1 MTQTTNAMDLN
12 VMDPNALINLPASN
26 VSGKRILIT
35 GGASG
40 IGAASGLL
48 LASRGA
54 KVVIG
59 DLAEALGVEVAKQA
73 QAAGH
78 SMLFKKVD
86 ITNAD
91 EVRALFAFAM
101 RELGGL
107 DVVINNAGIDHKPAP
122 MHELS
127 DEDFDRNIAVNLKGI
142 WHCMRAAIGCMAP
155 NGGGHVINV
164 ASIAGLRSAP
174 LLSAYS
180 AAKHGVMGLTKS
192 AAHEYA
198 RVNIRFN
205 AVCPSFIDTP
215 MVRNTMANMD
225 ERAQQATIKAS
236 PLRRLGTVAEVA
248 GAIAWLASDESSFM
262 NGHAFTLDG
271 GMLA

>member
-1 MTQTTNAMDLN
+1 MTLNTNG
-12 VMDPNALINLPASN
+12 IASD

-40 IGAASGLL
+40 IGAASALL

-59 DLAEALGVEVAKQA
+59 DLAEEMGIAVAQ
-73 QAAGH
+73 QGQDAGN
-78 SMLFKKVD
+78 SIVFKKVD
-86 ITNAD
+86 VTSGD

-101 RELGGL
+101 ETLGGL

-127 DEDFDRNIAVNLKGI
+127 DEDFDRNIAVNLKGV
-142 WHCMRAAIGCMAP
+142 WHCMRAAVACMAP
-155 NGGGHVINV
+155 NGGGHVIGGHVINV

-174 LLSAYS
+174 LLTAYS

-215 MVRNTMANMD
+215 MVRNTMAKMD

-236 PLRRLGTVAEVA
+236 PMRRLGEVDEVS

>member
-1 MTQTTNAMDLN
+1 MTLNTNG
-12 VMDPNALINLPASN
+12 IASD
-26 VSGKRILIT
+26 VAGKRILIT

-40 IGAASGLL
+40 IGAASALL

-59 DLAEALGVEVAKQA
+59 DMAEEMGEAVAKQG
-73 QAAGH
+73 QDTGN
-78 SMLFKKVD
+78 SIVFKKVD
-86 ITNAD
+86 VTSGD
-91 EVRALFAFAM
+91 EVRALFDFAV
-101 RELGGL
+101 ETLGGL
-107 DVVINNAGIDHKPAP
+107 DVVVNNAGIDHKPSP

-127 DEDFDRNIAVNLKGI
+127 DDDFDRNIAVNLKGV
-142 WHCMRAAIGCMAP
+142 WHCMRAAVNCMIP

-174 LLSAYS
+174 MISAYS

-198 RVNIRFN
+198 RANIRFN

-215 MVRNTMANMD
+215 MVRNTMATMD
-225 ERAQQATIKAS
+225 ERTQQATIKAS
-236 PLRRLGTVAEVA
+236 PLRRLGNVSEISS
-248 GAIAWLASDESSFM
+248 AIAWLASDESSFM

>member
-1 MTQTTNAMDLN
+1 MTLNTNG
-12 VMDPNALINLPASN
+12 IASD
-26 VSGKRILIT
+26 VTGKRILIT

-40 IGAASGLL
+40 IGAASALL

-59 DLAEALGVEVAKQA
+59 DMSEEMGAAVAQQA
-73 QAAGH
+73 QDAGN
-78 SMLFKKVD
+78 SVVFKKVEV
-86 ITNAD
+86 TSGD
-91 EVRALFAFAM
+91 EVRALFDFAV
-101 RELGGL
+101 ETLGGL
-107 DVVINNAGIDHKPAP
+107 DVVVNNAGIDHKPSP

-127 DEDFDRNIAVNLKGI
+127 DDDFVRNIAVNLKGV
-142 WHCMRAAIGCMAP
+142 WHCMRAAVNCMLP

-174 LLSAYS
+174 MISAYS

-198 RVNIRFN
+198 RANIRFN

-215 MVRNTMANMD
+215 MVRNTMATMD
-225 ERAQQATIKAS
+225 ERTQQATVKAS
-236 PLRRLGTVAEVA
+236 PMRRLGDVNEVSA
-248 GAIAWLASDESSFM
+248 AIAWLASDESTFM

>member
-1 MTQTTNAMDLN
+1 MTLN
-12 VMDPNALINLPASN
+12 KNGIASD
-26 VSGKRILIT
+26 VTGKRILIT

-40 IGAASGLL
+40 IGAASALL

-59 DLAEALGVEVAKQA
+59 DLAEEMGATVAQQA
-73 QAAGH
+73 QDAGN
-78 SMLFKKVD
+78 SIVFKKVD
-86 ITNAD
+86 VTSGA
-91 EVRALFAFAM
+91 EVDALFEFAM
-101 RELGGL
+101 QTLGGL
-107 DVVINNAGIDHKPAP
+107 DVVINNAGIDHQPVP
-122 MHELS
+122 MHELT
-127 DEDFDRNIAVNLKGI
+127 EENFDRNIAVNLKGV
-142 WHCMRAAIGCMAP
+142 WRCMRAAVICMAP

-192 AAHEYA
+192 AAHEYTRA
-198 RVNIRFN
+198 NIRFN

-215 MVRNTMANMD
+215 MVRNTMANMS
-225 ERAQQATIKAS
+225 EHAQQATIKAS
-236 PLRRLGTVAEVA
+236 PLRRLGEVREVA
-248 GAIAWLASDESSFM
+248 SAIAWLASDESSFM

>member
-1 MTQTTNAMDLN
+1 MTLN
-12 VMDPNALINLPASN
+12 THGIASD
-26 VSGKRILIT
+26 VTGKRILIT

-40 IGAASGLL
+40 IGAASALL

-59 DLAEALGVEVAKQA
+59 DMAEEMGEAVAKRGQE
-73 QAAGH
+73 AGN
-78 SMLFKKVD
+78 SITFRKVD
-86 ITNAD
+86 VTSGD
-91 EVRALFAFAM
+91 EVRALFDFAM
-101 RELGGL
+101 ETLGGL
-107 DVVINNAGIDHKPAP
+107 DVVVNNAGIDHKPSP

-127 DEDFDRNIAVNLKGI
+127 DDDFDRNIAVNLKGV
-142 WHCMRAAIGCMAP
+142 WHCMRAAVNCMIP

-174 LLSAYS
+174 MLSAYS

-198 RVNIRFN
+198 RANIRFN

-215 MVRNTMANMD
+215 MVRNTMATMN
-225 ERAQQATIKAS
+225 ERAQQATVKAS
-236 PLRRLGTVAEVA
+236 PLRRLGKVDEVSA
-248 GAIAWLASDESSFM
+248 AIAWLASDESSFM

>member
-1 MTQTTNAMDLN
+1 MTPNTNGIASD
-12 VMDPNALINLPASN
+12 VASN
-26 VSGKRILIT
+26 VAGKRVLIT

-40 IGAASGLL
+40 IGAASALL

-59 DLAEALGVEVAKQA
+59 DMAEEMGAAVAQ
-73 QAAGH
+73 QGQDAGN
-78 SMLFKKVD
+78 SIVFKKVD
-86 ITNAD
+86 VTSGD
-91 EVRALFAFAM
+91 EVRALFDFAM
-101 RELGGL
+101 ETLGGL
-107 DVVINNAGIDHKPAP
+107 DVVVNNAGIDHKPSP

-127 DEDFDRNIAVNLKGI
+127 DDDFDRNIAVNLKGV
-142 WHCMRAAIGCMAP
+142 WHCMRAAVKCMLP
-155 NGGGHVINV
+155 SGGGHVINV

-174 LLSAYS
+174 MISAYS

-198 RVNIRFN
+198 RANIRFN

-215 MVRNTMANMD
+215 MVRNTMASMD
-225 ERAQQATIKAS
+225 ERTQQATIKAS
-236 PLRRLGTVAEVA
+236 PLRRLGNVDEISS
-248 GAIAWLASDESSFM
+248 AIAWLASDESSFM

>member
-1 MTQTTNAMDLN
+1 MTLNTNG
-12 VMDPNALINLPASN
+12 IASD
-26 VSGKRILIT
+26 VTGKRILIT

-40 IGAASGLL
+40 IGAASALL

-59 DLAEALGVEVAKQA
+59 DMAEEMGEAVAKQG
-73 QAAGH
+73 QDAGN
-78 SMLFKKVD
+78 SITFRKVD
-86 ITNAD
+86 VTSGD
-91 EVRALFAFAM
+91 EVRALFDFAV
-101 RELGGL
+101 ETLGGL
-107 DVVINNAGIDHKPAP
+107 DVVVNNAGIDHKPSP

-127 DEDFDRNIAVNLKGI
+127 DDDFDRNIAVNLKGV
-142 WHCMRAAIGCMAP
+142 WHCMRASVNCMIP

-174 LLSAYS
+174 MLSAYS

-198 RVNIRFN
+198 RANIRFN

-215 MVRNTMANMD
+215 MVRNTMATMN
-225 ERAQQATIKAS
+225 ERAQQATVKAS
-236 PLRRLGTVAEVA
+236 PLRRLGEVDEVSA
-248 GAIAWLASDESSFM
+248 AIAWLASDESSFM

>member
-1 MTQTTNAMDLN
+1 MMTNGLETNH
-12 VMDPNALINLPASN
+12 INNMPASN
-26 VSGKRILIT
+26 VTGKRILIT

-40 IGAASGLL
+40 IGAASALL

-59 DLAEALGVEVAKQA
+59 DMNEALGASVAKQGA
-73 QAAGH
+73 DASH
-78 SMLFKKVD
+78 RITFKTVD
-86 ITNAD
+86 VTSGD
-91 EVRALFAFAM
+91 EVRALFDFAVQ
-101 RELGGL
+101 ELGGL
-107 DVVINNAGIDHKPAP
+107 DVVINNAGIDHNPTP
-122 MHELS
+122 MHLLS
-127 DEDFDRNIAVNLKGI
+127 DDDFDRNIAVNLKGV
-142 WHCMRAAIGCMAP
+142 WHCMRAAVNHMAA

-198 RVNIRFN
+198 RANIRFN

-215 MVRNTMANMD
+215 MVRNSMLNMS
-225 ERAQQATIKAS
+225 EKQQQALLKAS
-236 PLRRLGTVAEVA
+236 PMRRLGKVEEIAS
-248 GAIAWLASDESSFM
+248 AIAWLASDESTFM
-262 NGHAFTLDG
+262 NGHSLTLDG

>member
-1 MTQTTNAMDLN
+1 MTLSTNG
-12 VMDPNALINLPASN
+12 IASD
-26 VSGKRILIT
+26 VTGKRILIT

-40 IGAASGLL
+40 IGAASALL

-59 DLAEALGVEVAKQA
+59 DLAEALGVAVAKQG
-73 QAAGH
+73 QEAGN
-78 SMLFKKVD
+78 SIVFQKVD
-86 ITNAD
+86 VMSGD

-101 RELGGL
+101 QELGGL
-107 DVVINNAGIDHKPAP
+107 DVVINNAGIDHQPAP

-127 DEDFDRNIAVNLKGI
+127 DEDFDRNIAVNLKGV
-142 WHCMRAAIGCMAP
+142 WHCMRAAVTCMAS

-174 LLSAYS
+174 MLSAYS

-215 MVRNTMANMD
+215 MVRNTMANMT
-225 ERAQQATIKAS
+225 ERAQEATIKAS
-236 PLRRLGTVAEVA
+236 PLRRLGEVDEVS
-248 GAIAWLASDESSFM
+248 GAIAWLASDESTFM

-271 GMLA
+271 GMVA

>member
-1 MTQTTNAMDLN
+1 MTLNTNG
-12 VMDPNALINLPASN
+12 IASD
-26 VSGKRILIT
+26 VTGKRILIT

-40 IGAASGLL
+40 IGAASALL

-59 DLAEALGVEVAKQA
+59 DMAEKMGESVAQ
-73 QAAGH
+73 QGRDAGN
-78 SMLFKKVD
+78 SIVFKKVD
-86 ITNAD
+86 VTSGD
-91 EVRALFAFAM
+91 DVRALFDFAV
-101 RELGGL
+101 ETLGGL
-107 DVVINNAGIDHKPAP
+107 DVVVNNAGIDHKPSP

-127 DEDFDRNIAVNLKGI
+127 DEDFDRNIAVNLKGV
-142 WHCMRAAIGCMAP
+142 WHCMRAAINCMIS

-174 LLSAYS
+174 MISAYS

-198 RVNIRFN
+198 RANIRFN

-215 MVRNTMANMD
+215 MVRNTMAAMN
-225 ERAQQATIKAS
+225 ERAQQATVKAS
-236 PLRRLGTVAEVA
+236 PLRRLGEVDEVSA
-248 GAIAWLASDESSFM
+248 AIAWLASDESSFM

>member
-1 MTQTTNAMDLN
+1 MTTNGLEAN
-12 VMDPNALINLPASN
+12 TIANLPASN
-26 VSGKRILIT
+26 VAGKRILIT

-40 IGAASGLL
+40 IGAASALL

-59 DLAEALGVEVAKQA
+59 DLAEEMGNGIAKQA
-73 QAAGH
+73 QDAGH
-78 SMLFKKVD
+78 SITFKRVD
-86 ITNAD
+86 VTSGD
-91 EVRALFAFAM
+91 DVRALFKFAM
-101 RELGGL
+101 QELGGL
-107 DVVINNAGIDHKPAP
+107 DVVVNNAGIDHKPAP

-127 DEDFDRNIAVNLKGI
+127 DEDFDRNIAVNLKGV
-142 WHCMRAAIGCMAP
+142 WHCMRAAVTCMAP

-174 LLSAYS
+174 LLTAYS

-205 AVCPSFIDTP
+205 AVCPSFIDKP
-215 MVRNTMANMD
+215 MVRNTMAKMD

-236 PLRRLGTVAEVA
+236 PLRRLGKVEEVSS
-248 GAIAWLASDESSFM
+248 AIAWLASDESSFM

>member
-1 MTQTTNAMDLN
+1 MTLSTNG
-12 VMDPNALINLPASN
+12 IASD
-26 VSGKRILIT
+26 VTGKRILIT

-40 IGAASGLL
+40 IGAASALL

-59 DLAEALGVEVAKQA
+59 DLAEALGVAVAKQG
-73 QAAGH
+73 QEAGN
-78 SMLFKKVD
+78 SIVFQKVD
-86 ITNAD
+86 VTSGD
-91 EVRALFAFAM
+91 EVRALFAFTM
-101 RELGGL
+101 QELGGL
-107 DVVINNAGIDHKPAP
+107 DVVINNAGIDHQPAP

-127 DEDFDRNIAVNLKGI
+127 DEDFDRNIAVNLKGV
-142 WHCMRAAIGCMAP
+142 WHCMRAAVACMAP

-174 LLSAYS
+174 MLSAYS

-215 MVRNTMANMD
+215 MVRNTMANMT
-225 ERAQQATIKAS
+225 ERAQEATIKAS
-236 PLRRLGTVAEVA
+236 PLRRLGDVDEVS
-248 GAIAWLASDESSFM
+248 GAIAWLASDESTFM

-271 GMLA
+271 GMVA

>member
-1 MTQTTNAMDLN
+1 MTLNTNG
-12 VMDPNALINLPASN
+12 IESSNLADMPASN
-26 VSGKRILIT
+26 VAGKRILIT

-40 IGAASGLL
+40 IGAASALL

-59 DLAEALGVEVAKQA
+59 DMAEEMGAAVAKQA
-73 QAAGH
+73 QDVGN
-78 SMLFKKVD
+78 SIVFKKVD
-86 ITNAD
+86 VTSGD
-91 EVRALFAFAM
+91 EVRALFGFAM
-101 RELGGL
+101 ETLGGL
-107 DVVINNAGIDHKPAP
+107 DVVVNNAGIDHKPAP

-127 DEDFDRNIAVNLKGI
+127 DEDFDRNIAVNLKGV
-142 WHCMRAAIGCMAP
+142 WHCMRAAVTCMAP

-215 MVRNTMANMD
+215 MVQNTMAKMD

-236 PLRRLGTVAEVA
+236 PLRRLGKVDEVS

>member
-1 MTQTTNAMDLN
+1 MTLNTNGIASD
-12 VMDPNALINLPASN
+12 VASN
-26 VSGKRILIT
+26 VAGKRILIT

-40 IGAASGLL
+40 IGAASALL

-59 DLAEALGVEVAKQA
+59 DMAEEMGAAVAKQA
-73 QAAGH
+73 QDAGN
-78 SMLFKKVD
+78 SVVFKKVD
-86 ITNAD
+86 VTSGD
-91 EVRALFAFAM
+91 EVRALFDFAV
-101 RELGGL
+101 ETLGGL
-107 DVVINNAGIDHKPAP
+107 DVVVNNAGIDHKPSP

-127 DEDFDRNIAVNLKGI
+127 DDDFDRNIAVNLKGV
-142 WHCMRAAIGCMAP
+142 WHCMRAAVNCMLP

-174 LLSAYS
+174 MISAYS

-198 RVNIRFN
+198 RANIRFN

-215 MVRNTMANMD
+215 MVRNTMATMD
-225 ERAQQATIKAS
+225 ERTQQATVKAS
-236 PLRRLGTVAEVA
+236 PMRRLGDVNEVSA
-248 GAIAWLASDESSFM
+248 AIAWLASDESTFM

>member
-1 MTQTTNAMDLN
+1 MTSNGLAANNLS
-12 VMDPNALINLPASN
+12 NLPASN
-26 VSGKRILIT
+26 VAGKRILIT

-40 IGAASGLL
+40 IGAASAKL

-59 DLAEALGVEVAKQA
+59 DRNEELGDSVYKEALEAN
-73 QAAGH
+73 H
-78 SMLFKKVD
+78 SITFRRVD
-86 ITNAD
+86 VTD
-91 EVRALFAFAM
+91 GDDVRALFKFAM
-101 RELGGL
+101 SELGGL
-107 DVVINNAGIDHKPAP
+107 DVVINNAGIDHAPKP

-127 DEDFDRNIAVNLKGI
+127 DDDFDKNIAVNLKGV
-142 WHCMRAAIGCMAP
+142 WHCMRAAVACLVP

-198 RVNIRFN
+198 RANIRFN

-215 MVRNTMANMD
+215 MVQNTMAKMD

-236 PLRRLGTVAEVA
+236 PLRRLGQVEEIS

>member
-1 MTQTTNAMDLN
+1 MTLNTNG
-12 VMDPNALINLPASN
+12 IASD
-26 VSGKRILIT
+26 VTGKRILIT

-40 IGAASGLL
+40 IGAASALL

-59 DLAEALGVEVAKQA
+59 DMAEEMGAAVAQQA
-73 QAAGH
+73 QDAGN
-78 SMLFKKVD
+78 SVVFKKVD
-86 ITNAD
+86 VTSGD
-91 EVRALFAFAM
+91 EVRALFDFAV
-101 RELGGL
+101 ETLGGL
-107 DVVINNAGIDHKPAP
+107 DVVVNNAGIDHKPAP

-127 DEDFDRNIAVNLKGI
+127 DEDFDRNIAVNLKGV
-142 WHCMRAAIGCMAP
+142 WHCMRAAVNCMLP

-174 LLSAYS
+174 MISAYS

-198 RVNIRFN
+198 RANIRFN

-215 MVRNTMANMD
+215 MVRNTMATMD
-225 ERAQQATIKAS
+225 ERTQQATVKAS
-236 PLRRLGTVAEVA
+236 PMRRLGDVNEVSA
-248 GAIAWLASDESSFM
+248 AIAWLTSDESTFM

>member
-1 MTQTTNAMDLN
+1 MTSNGLAANNLS
-12 VMDPNALINLPASN
+12 NLPASN
-26 VSGKRILIT
+26 VAGKRILIT

-40 IGAASGLL
+40 IGAASAKL

-59 DLAEALGVEVAKQA
+59 DRNEELGDSVYKEALEAN
-73 QAAGH
+73 H
-78 SMLFKKVD
+78 SITFRRVD
-86 ITNAD
+86 VTD
-91 EVRALFAFAM
+91 GDDVRALFKFAM
-101 RELGGL
+101 SELGGL
-107 DVVINNAGIDHKPAP
+107 DVVINNAGIDHAPKP

-127 DEDFDRNIAVNLKGI
+127 DDDFDKNIAVNLKGV
-142 WHCMRAAIGCMAP
+142 WHCMRAAVACLAP

-198 RVNIRFN
+198 
-205 AVCPSFIDTP
+205 
-215 MVRNTMANMD
+215 
-225 ERAQQATIKAS
+225 
-236 PLRRLGTVAEVA
+236 
-248 GAIAWLASDESSFM
+248 
-262 NGHAFTLDG
+262 
-271 GMLA
+271 

>member
-1 MTQTTNAMDLN
+1 MTLN
-12 VMDPNALINLPASN
+12 TSGIASD
-26 VSGKRILIT
+26 VTDKRILIT

-40 IGAASGLL
+40 IGAASALL

-59 DLAEALGVEVAKQA
+59 DLAEEMGAAIAKQG
-73 QAAGH
+73 QDAGN
-78 SMLFKKVD
+78 SIVFQKVD
-86 ITNAD
+86 VTSGD
-91 EVRALFAFAM
+91 DVRALFAFAM
-101 RELGGL
+101 KTLGGL

-127 DEDFDRNIAVNLKGI
+127 DEDFDRNIAVNLKGV
-142 WHCMRAAIGCMAP
+142 WHCMRAAVACMAS

-236 PLRRLGTVAEVA
+236 PLRRLGDVDEVS

>member
-1 MTQTTNAMDLN
+1 MTLNTNGIASD
-12 VMDPNALINLPASN
+12 VASN
-26 VSGKRILIT
+26 VAGKRILIT

-40 IGAASGLL
+40 IGAASALL

-59 DLAEALGVEVAKQA
+59 DMAEEMGAAVAKQG
-73 QAAGH
+73 QDAGN
-78 SMLFKKVD
+78 SVVFKKVD
-86 ITNAD
+86 VTSGD
-91 EVRALFAFAM
+91 EVRALFDFAV
-101 RELGGL
+101 ETLGGL
-107 DVVINNAGIDHKPAP
+107 DVVVNNAGIDHKPSP

-127 DEDFDRNIAVNLKGI
+127 DDDFDRNIAVNLKGV
-142 WHCMRAAIGCMAP
+142 WHCMRAAVNCMLP

-174 LLSAYS
+174 MISAYS

-198 RVNIRFN
+198 RANIRFN

-215 MVRNTMANMD
+215 MVRNTMATMD
-225 ERAQQATIKAS
+225 ERTQQATVKAS
-236 PLRRLGTVAEVA
+236 PMRRLGDVNEVSA
-248 GAIAWLASDESSFM
+248 AIAWLASDESTFM

>member
-1 MTQTTNAMDLN
+1 MTLSTNE
-12 VMDPNALINLPASN
+12 IASD
-26 VSGKRILIT
+26 VTGKRILIT

-40 IGAASGLL
+40 IGAASALL

-59 DLAEALGVEVAKQA
+59 DLAEALGVAVAKQG
-73 QAAGH
+73 QEAGN
-78 SMLFKKVD
+78 SIVFQKVD
-86 ITNAD
+86 VTSGD

-101 RELGGL
+101 QELGGL
-107 DVVINNAGIDHKPAP
+107 DVVINNAGIDHQPAP

-127 DEDFDRNIAVNLKGI
+127 DEDFDRNIAVNLKGV
-142 WHCMRAAIGCMAP
+142 WHCMRAAVTCMAS

-174 LLSAYS
+174 MLSAYS

-215 MVRNTMANMD
+215 MVRNTMANMT
-225 ERAQQATIKAS
+225 ERAQEATIKAS
-236 PLRRLGTVAEVA
+236 PLRRLGDVDEVS
-248 GAIAWLASDESSFM
+248 GAIAWLASDESTFM

-271 GMLA
+271 GMVA

>member
-1 MTQTTNAMDLN
+1 MT
-12 VMDPNALINLPASN
+12 PNSTLASD
-26 VSGKRILIT
+26 VREKRILIT

-40 IGAASGLL
+40 IGAASALL
-48 LASRGA
+48 LARRGA

-59 DLAEALGVEVAKQA
+59 DVAQTLGQKVAQ
-73 QAAGH
+73 QSCDAGGTL
-78 SMLFKKVD
+78 LFYKVD
-86 ITNAD
+86 VTDAD
-91 EVRALFAFAM
+91 EVRALFDFAM

-127 DEDFDRNIAVNLKGI
+127 DDDFDRNIAVNLKGV
-142 WHCMRAAIGCMAP
+142 WHCMRAAIACMAP

-164 ASIAGLRSAP
+164 ASIAGLRSSP
-174 LLSAYS
+174 TLSVYS
-180 AAKHGVMGLTKS
+180 AAKHGVIGLTKT
-192 AAHEYA
+192 AALEYA

-215 MVRNTMANMD
+215 MVQNTMANLD
-225 ERAQQATIKAS
+225 ERGQQAIIKAS
-236 PLRRLGTVAEVA
+236 PLRRLGRVEEVSS
-248 GAIAWLASDESSFM
+248 AIAWLASDESSFM

-271 GMLA
+271 GMMA

>member
-1 MTQTTNAMDLN
+1 MTLNTNG
-12 VMDPNALINLPASN
+12 IASD
-26 VSGKRILIT
+26 VAGKRILIT

-40 IGAASGLL
+40 IGAASALL

-59 DLAEALGVEVAKQA
+59 DMAEEMGEAVAKQG
-73 QAAGH
+73 QDAGN
-78 SMLFKKVD
+78 SIVFKKVD
-86 ITNAD
+86 VTSGD
-91 EVRALFAFAM
+91 EVRALFDFAV
-101 RELGGL
+101 ETLGGL
-107 DVVINNAGIDHKPAP
+107 DVVVNNAGIDHKPSP

-127 DEDFDRNIAVNLKGI
+127 DDDFDRNIAVNLKGV
-142 WHCMRAAIGCMAP
+142 WHCMRAAVNCMIP

-174 LLSAYS
+174 MISAYS

-198 RVNIRFN
+198 RANIRFN

-215 MVRNTMANMD
+215 MVRNTMATMD
-225 ERAQQATIKAS
+225 ERTQQATIKAS
-236 PLRRLGTVAEVA
+236 PLRRLGNVSEISS
-248 GAIAWLASDESSFM
+248 AIAWLASDESSFM

>member
-1 MTQTTNAMDLN
+1 MTLSTNG
-12 VMDPNALINLPASN
+12 IASD
-26 VSGKRILIT
+26 VTGKRILIT

-40 IGAASGLL
+40 IGAASALL

-59 DLAEALGVEVAKQA
+59 DLAEALGVAVAKQG
-73 QAAGH
+73 QEAGN
-78 SMLFKKVD
+78 SIVFQKVD
-86 ITNAD
+86 VTSGD

-101 RELGGL
+101 QELGGL
-107 DVVINNAGIDHKPAP
+107 DVVINNAGIDHQPAP

-127 DEDFDRNIAVNLKGI
+127 DEDFDRNIAVNLKGV
-142 WHCMRAAIGCMAP
+142 WHCMRAAVACMAP

-174 LLSAYS
+174 MLSAYS

-215 MVRNTMANMD
+215 MVRNTMANMT
-225 ERAQQATIKAS
+225 ERAQEATIKAS
-236 PLRRLGTVAEVA
+236 PLRRLGDVDEVS
-248 GAIAWLASDESSFM
+248 GAIAWLASDESTFM

-271 GMLA
+271 GMVA

>member
-1 MTQTTNAMDLN
+1 MTLNTNGIASG
-12 VMDPNALINLPASN
+12 VASN
-26 VSGKRILIT
+26 VAGKRILIT

-40 IGAASGLL
+40 IGAASALL

-54 KVVIG
+54 KVVIA
-59 DLAEALGVEVAKQA
+59 DLEEEMGAAVAKQG
-73 QAAGH
+73 QDAGN
-78 SMLFKKVD
+78 SIVFKKVD
-86 ITNAD
+86 VTSGD
-91 EVRALFAFAM
+91 EVRALFTFAM
-101 RELGGL
+101 ETLGGL
-107 DVVINNAGIDHKPAP
+107 DVVVNNAGIDHQPAP

-127 DEDFDRNIAVNLKGI
+127 DEDFDRNIAVNLKGV
-142 WHCMRAAIGCMAP
+142 WHCMRAAVTCMAP

-215 MVRNTMANMD
+215 MVQNTMAKMN
-225 ERAQQATIKAS
+225 ERAQKATINAS
-236 PLRRLGTVAEVA
+236 PLRRLGTVDEVS

>member
-1 MTQTTNAMDLN
+1 MTLSTNG
-12 VMDPNALINLPASN
+12 VASD
-26 VSGKRILIT
+26 VTGKRILIT

-40 IGAASGLL
+40 IGAASALL

-59 DLAEALGVEVAKQA
+59 DLAEALGVAVAKQG
-73 QAAGH
+73 QEAGN
-78 SMLFKKVD
+78 SIVFQKVD
-86 ITNAD
+86 VTSGD

-101 RELGGL
+101 QELGGL
-107 DVVINNAGIDHKPAP
+107 DVVINNAGIDHQPAP

-127 DEDFDRNIAVNLKGI
+127 DEDFDRNIAVNLKGV
-142 WHCMRAAIGCMAP
+142 WHCMRAAVACMAP

-174 LLSAYS
+174 MLSAYS

-215 MVRNTMANMD
+215 MVRNTMANMT
-225 ERAQQATIKAS
+225 ERAQEATIKAS
-236 PLRRLGTVAEVA
+236 PLRRLGDVDEVS
-248 GAIAWLASDESSFM
+248 GAIAWLASDESTFM

-271 GMLA
+271 GMVA